1 MTCIIANTEKDQPV
15 VTPSKIYALCVP
27 HLPCH
32 WVVHVPPDLFHLGQ
46 PRKPVILQQGTRADK
61 SHIRRLA
68 TMQSIHQLV
77 LGLRSNIVRLCMQPG
92 SSGHSGIFLGYSLF
106 NNPRDL
112 LSVSL
117 DLLTPA

>member
-1 MTCIIANTEKDQPV
+1 M
-15 VTPSKIYALCVP
+15 TPSEIYALCVP

-92 SSGHSGIFLGYSLF
+92 SSGHSGIFLEKSLF
-106 NNPRDL
+106 NTPGDL

-117 DLLTPA
+117 DLLNPA